1 MATTSVQNKPWVY
14 VLDEPTRVLV
24 ADDDPILREFA
35 SVHLSSPSA
44 TIETAPDGTAA
55 FEMLKTGNF
64 DIALLDIE
72 MPPFDG
78 FALLEKIR
86 SEPSLRHLPIMML
99 TGHEDIGS
107 VDHAYALGANSFVTK
122 PVNWRLLSYHIRYV
136 MRTSRIEQELRQ
148 ARDPSPSLEAFG
160 EEHGGVLRAILE
172 QTQILRDQVLR
183 DQLPRETRGAGR
195 AEIDRIEQL
204 ARTAL
209 NRCDALRGPS
219 SMVVRL
225 APKAVADVA

>member
-1 MATTSVQNKPWVY
+1 
-14 VLDEPTRVLV
+14 
-24 ADDDPILREFA
+24 
-35 SVHLSSPSA
+35 
-44 TIETAPDGTAA
+44 
-55 FEMLKTGNF
+55 
-64 DIALLDIE
+64 

-99 TGHEDIGS
+99 TGHEDIAS

-148 ARDPSPSLEAFG
+148 ARDPGPSLEAFG
-160 EEHGGVLRAILE
+160 EEHGGVLRAIL
-172 QTQILRDQVLR
+172 DQVQALR
-183 DQLPRETRGAGR
+183 EAGGARR

-204 ARTAL
+204 ARMAL

-225 APKAVADVA
+225 AREMAADVA

>member
-1 MATTSVQNKPWVY
+1 MATTSIQNKPWIY
-14 VLDEPTRVLV
+14 VLDEPARVLV

-35 SVHLSSPSA
+35 CVHLSSPNA

-55 FEMLKTGNF
+55 LEMLKAGGF

-99 TGHEDIGS
+99 TGHEDIAS

-148 ARDPSPSLEAFG
+148 ARDPGPSLEAFG
-160 EEHGGVLRAILE
+160 EEHGGVLRAIL
-172 QTQILRDQVLR
+172 DQVQALR
-183 DQLPRETRGAGR
+183 EAGGARR

-204 ARTAL
+204 ARMAL

-225 APKAVADVA
+225 AREVAADVA

>member
-1 MATTSVQNKPWVY
+1 MATTSIQNKPWIY
-14 VLDEPTRVLV
+14 VLDEPARVLV

-35 SVHLSSPSA
+35 CVHLSSPNA

-55 FEMLKTGNF
+55 FEMLKAGDF

-99 TGHEDIGS
+99 TGHEDIAS

-148 ARDPSPSLEAFG
+148 ARDPGPSLEAFG
-160 EEHGGVLRAILE
+160 EEHGGVLRAIL
-172 QTQILRDQVLR
+172 DQVQALR
-183 DQLPRETRGAGR
+183 EAGGARR

-204 ARTAL
+204 ARMAL

-225 APKAVADVA
+225 AREVAADVA